1 MKSPLVSTEWLSDH
15 LNDPDLVV
23 IQATI
28 SKIIGKEPLN
38 YDTPVHIPNALRA
51 DIEDDLTDLTSDV
64 VHAFPSEQQF
74 NAFSQRLGIRSDQTI
89 VIYDDQGI
97 YAAPRVWWIF
107 KSFGI
112 ENVFILDGGLPKW
125 LKENRPV
132 ATEYRVA
139 SATQTPTHFSFQP
152 QYVRSLEQVI
162 ANLETKQFVIVDAR
176 AKDRFLG
183 LVPEPRAGVR
193 RGHIPNS
200 VNLPF
205 GQVLDDL
212 CYQSPEALQAIFSQ
226 ISSDKTQQ
234 LAFSCGSGVTG
245 CIILVAAMI
254 AGYANV
260 SLYDGSW
267 SEWGAISEL
276 PVEL

>member
-1 MKSPLVSTEWLSDH
+1 MKSPLVSTAWLSDH
-15 LNDPDLVV
+15 LNDPDVVV

-38 YDTPVHIPNALRA
+38 YDTPLHIPNALSA
-51 DIEDDLTDLTSDV
+51 DIEEDLTDLTSDV
-64 VHAFPSEQQF
+64 VHAFPTEQQF
-74 NAFSQRLGIRSDQTI
+74 NAFAQRLGIRADQTI

-132 ATEYRVA
+132 VPEYRAV
-139 SATQTPTHFSFQP
+139 SSTQTHFSFQP
-152 QYVRSLEQVI
+152 QLVRSLEQVI
-162 ANLETKQFVIVDAR
+162 ENLETKQFIVVDAR

-193 RGHIPNS
+193 SGHIPNA

-205 GQVLDDL
+205 GQVMDDL
-212 CYQSPEALQAIFSQ
+212 CYKSSEALQEIFAQ
-226 ISSDKTQQ
+226 ISNDKAQPLT
-234 LAFSCGSGVTG
+234 FSCGSGVTG
-245 CIILVAAMI
+245 CIILVAAII
-254 AGYANV
+254 AGYSDT

-267 SEWGAISEL
+267 SEWGAIEAL